1 MRFLKRRQ
9 PSVWKGAIAGALGGL
24 AGSWVMNQFQ
34 SALASKQPKPQPSEP
49 EQEAEDATMKTAD
62 RITQSVAGHGL
73 SKEQKKA
80 AGPFVH
86 YVYGAGIGALY
97 GGASAR
103 FRPARAGFGLAY
115 GTAAWALGDEVAIPA
130 LKLGKGP
137 AETPL
142 SQHLQALAAH
152 LVYGATLEG
161 MRRLGMKAMRS

>member
-1 MRFLKRRQ
+1 M
-9 PSVWKGAIAGALGGL
+9 IAGALGGL

-34 SALASKQPKPQPSEP
+34 AVLASKQPKPQATD
-49 EQEAEDATMKTAD
+49 EQEVEDATMKTAD
-62 RITQSVAGHGL
+62 RLTQSVAGHGL

-80 AGPFVH
+80 AGPIVH

-137 AETPL
+137 TETPI

-161 MRRLGMKAMRS
+161 VRRLGTKAMGQ